1 MLYKWRLI
9 MKEGFKRINFFK
21 GFFTQAE
28 DWQSAQ
34 EYHLEKRRIHY
45 SFLHTPGIVY
55 GCLDNLKV
63 TAGEE
68 GTSLY
73 VAPGYAIDGEG
84 HDLYLSKPEKVQIVP
99 QNYNPPATVYAIIRY
114 NEEKIDFRQN
124 VANPEYS
131 DYAFIK
137 EYPVI
142 EIATGEPDNNKVI
155 ELARIRLSKGAT
167 RIKNP
172 EDTGNPGSNE
182 IDMRYVRKAG
192 AIKGPTRL
200 EDLGEVVKEGEISVV
215 ASKDSIPSE
224 DDTNVL
230 IEKIEGE
237 DAHRFYLTSAY
248 PVEEAHILWRIESI
262 FSKGD
267 VEYRLFFKNLSKKAV
282 KVLYRVYRLH

>member
-1 MLYKWRLI
+1 

-34 EYHLEKRRIHY
+34 DYHLEKRRIHN
-45 SFLHTPGIVY
+45 SFLHTPGIVFD
-55 GCLDNLKV
+55 CLDNLKV
-63 TAGEE
+63 TAAEE

-84 HDLYLSKPEKVQIVP
+84 HDLYLPKPEKVQIVP
-99 QNYNPPATVYAIIRY
+99 QNYKPPATAYIIIRY
-114 NEEKIDFRQN
+114 NEEKIDLRQN

-137 EYPVI
+137 EYPVV
-142 EIATGEPDNNKVI
+142 EIATEEPDNNKVI
-155 ELARIRLSKGAT
+155 EVARILLSKEGT

-172 EDTGNPGSNE
+172 DNTENPGSNE

-200 EDLGEVVKEGEISVV
+200 EDLGEVVREGEISVV
-215 ASKDSIPSE
+215 ASKEYMPSE
-224 DDTNVL
+224 DDTNVF
-230 IEKIEGE
+230 IEKIGGK
-237 DAHRFYLTSAY
+237 DASRFYLVSAY
-248 PVEEAHILWRIESI
+248 PVEEARILWRIESI

-267 VEYRLFFKNLSKKAV
+267 IEYRLFLKNLSKKAA
-282 KVLYRVYRLH
+282 KVFYRVFRLL